1 MFCRTLP
8 KELEGVASWSI
19 RVAPTGRPRR
29 LLLSLSDDTVDAA
42 WLPGT
47 RTRREDN
54 ADAAARA
61 ERAVLLINMV
71 DGGYE
76 DVIC

>member
-29 LLLSLSDDTVDAA
+29 LLLLSLSDDIVAAA
-42 WLPGT
+42 WLPGI

-54 ADAAARA
+54 AAAAARA
-61 ERAVLLINMV
+61 ERAVLLIIMV

-76 DVIC
+76 DVM

>member
-1 MFCRTLP
+1 
-8 KELEGVASWSI
+8 
-19 RVAPTGRPRR
+19 
-29 LLLSLSDDTVDAA
+29 LSLSDDTVDDA
-42 WLPGT
+42 WLPGI

-54 ADAAARA
+54 AAAAARA
-61 ERAVLLINMV
+61 ERAVLLLINMV